1 MSGIVTI
8 QPAGCGE
15 GHWAVWTLV
24 RSITSVGEG
33 VRLECYGRS
42 KVLLAMLALVGSLTC
57 I

>member
-1 MSGIVTI
+1 MSGNVTT

-15 GHWAVWTLV
+15 GLWAVWTLV
-24 RSITSVGEG
+24 RSLTSVGEG
-33 VRLECYGRS
+33 VRPECYGRS

>member
-1 MSGIVTI
+1 MTT
-8 QPAGCGE
+8 QLAGCGE

-24 RSITSVGEG
+24 RSLTSVGEG